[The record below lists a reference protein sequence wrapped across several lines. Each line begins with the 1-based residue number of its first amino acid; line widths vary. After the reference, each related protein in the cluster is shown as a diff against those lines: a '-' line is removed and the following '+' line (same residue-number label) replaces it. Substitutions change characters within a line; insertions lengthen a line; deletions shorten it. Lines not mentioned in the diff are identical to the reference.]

1 MTDELTMDPSEM
13 EAQAREAAPEV
24 DPWLQRRMATFGASE
39 IGPLLIALGREYP
52 PNVRKYTVE
61 TAAKLFASKA
71 GLRKPKRLG
80 GAAQRGNDVEAE
92 LVHAFNQDPL
102 NGWPRVTHA
111 SEFPREFLPLL
122 DRVERRLSWTP
133 DGWLRRNGAL
143 WVVEVK
149 TDVKGDRTE
158 PDWSWGLQVQAA
170 MAVSGCEHALII
182 YGPGWAHWNENAKR
196 PPTCWVV
203 ERDDDVI
210 AGIRHSCA
218 EGWQRVEEMRQGR
231 EEKKP

>member
-1 MTDELTMDPSEM
+1 MTDELSMDPEVM
-13 EAQAREAAPEV
+13 AAQAAEAAQGEQ
-24 DPWLQRRMATFGASE
+24 DPWLVRRMATFGASE
-39 IGPLLIALGREYP
+39 IGALKIALGHEHP
-52 PNVRKYTVE
+52 PVPKYILE
-61 TAAKLFASKA
+61 TAGKLFASKA
-71 GLRKPKRLG
+71 GLRKPKRAG
-80 GAAQRGNDVEAE
+80 EAARRGNDVEQD
-92 LVHAFNQDPL
+92 LLRAFNEDPL

-111 SEFPREFLPLL
+111 SEFPREFFPLL

-133 DGWLRRNGAL
+133 DGWFRRNGAL
-143 WVVEVK
+143 WVAEVK
-149 TDVKGDRTE
+149 ADVKGERTE
-158 PDWSWGLQVQAA
+158 PDWSWTLQVQAA
-170 MAVSGCEHALII
+170 MAVSGCGGALVI

-203 ERDDDVI
+203 DRDDDVI